1 MSVKVLIQT
10 TKGIIRDQ
18 SVRRTVMFVIV
29 LAALLMVFAGM
40 TFLSGWLA
48 GDKWTFLIYWVA
60 CAWLAM
66 TSILLAIFDLLAV
79 QLLLRRERK
88 RIKKDIFG
96 KEEDGERD

>member
-29 LAALLMVFAGM
+29 LAALVMVFAGA

-48 GDKWTFLIYWVA
+48 GDKWIFLIYWVA
-60 CAWLAM
+60 CAWLTM
-66 TSILLAIFDLLAV
+66 TAILLAIFDLIAV
-79 QLLLRRERK
+79 QLILRREK
-88 RIKKDIFG
+88 RRLKHQIFG
-96 KEEDGERD
+96 KEDHDGKT